1 MRLGRAGS
9 TGDELEVF
17 LALRP
22 VDNESF
28 YREVDEELR
37 RDQMKSYWER
47 YGKLV
52 IAGIVLLL
60 ALLAGYIWWQNQ
72 KEVKAGERSA
82 TLVEAF
88 DDVAAGRKTA
98 ALPKLDGL
106 VKSGSDGHR
115 AAALLTKADIAIEAD
130 DLKGAAALYKQ
141 IADDDGLAQ
150 PYRDLA
156 LVRMTAVELDRIPPQ
171 AVIDRL
177 KGLAVAG
184 NPWFGSAGEMVAL
197 SYLKLNKPQQA
208 AGIFAAMAKDKKLPD
223 TLRSRATQMAGSLGV
238 DAVQESAD
246 ATQEGK

>member
-1 MRLGRAGS
+1 M
-9 TGDELEVF
+9 
-17 LALRP
+17 ALRP

-52 IAGIVLLL
+52 IAGVVLLL
-60 ALLAGYIWWQNQ
+60 ALLGGFIWWQNQ
-72 KEVKAGERSA
+72 KDVKAGERSA

-88 DDVAAGRKTA
+88 DDVAAGRKSA
-98 ALPKLDGL
+98 AIPKLDGL

-130 DLKGAAALYKQ
+130 DLKGAAALYRQ
-141 IADDDGLAQ
+141 IADDDGLAK

-156 LVRMTAVELDRIPPQ
+156 LVRMTAVELDTLPPQ
-171 AVIDRL
+171 AVVDRL

-197 SYLKLNKPQQA
+197 SYIRLNKPKEA
-208 AGIFAAMAKDKKLPD
+208 ANIFAAIAKDKKLPD

-238 DAVQESAD
+238 DAVQETAD
-246 ATQEGK
+246 ATQEGTR

>member
-1 MRLGRAGS
+1 
-9 TGDELEVF
+9 

-37 RDQMKSYWER
+37 RDQMKTYWER
-47 YGKLV
+47 FGKLV
-52 IAGIVLLL
+52 IAGVVLLL
-60 ALLAGYIWWQNQ
+60 ALIGGYIWWQNQ
-72 KEVKAGERSA
+72 KEVKAGEQSA
-82 TLVEAF
+82 TLIEAF
-88 DDVAAGRKTA
+88 DDAAAGRRAAATA
-98 ALPKLDGL
+98 KLDGL
-106 VKSGSDGHR
+106 VKSGSEGHR
-115 AAALLTKADIAIEAD
+115 AAALLTKADLAIEAK

-141 IADDDGLAQ
+141 IADDEGFAQ

-156 LVRMTAVELDRIPPQ
+156 LVRMTAVELDTLPPQ

-208 AGIFAAMAKDKKLPD
+208 AGMFAAMAKDKQLPD

-238 DAVQESAD
+238 DAVQETAD
-246 ATQEGK
+246 ATQEGTQ

>member
-1 MRLGRAGS
+1 M
-9 TGDELEVF
+9 
-17 LALRP
+17 ALRP
-22 VDNESF
+22 TDNETF

-47 YGKLV
+47 FGKLV
-52 IAGIVLLL
+52 IAGIVLVI
-60 ALLAGYIWWQNQ
+60 AAIGGFIWWQNQ
-72 KEVKAGERSA
+72 KVVKAGERSA

-88 DDVAAGRKTA
+88 DDVAAGRKKA
-98 ALPKLDGL
+98 AIPKLDGL
-106 VKSGSDGHR
+106 VESGSDGHR

-141 IADDDGLAQ
+141 VADDSGLAR

-156 LVRMTAVELDRIPPQ
+156 LVRMTAVEFDTLPPQ
-171 AVIDRL
+171 AVIGRL

-197 SYLKLNKPQQA
+197 SYLKQGKPQQA

-238 DAVQESAD
+238 DAIQESAD
-246 ATQEGK
+246 ARQEGTR

>member
-1 MRLGRAGS
+1 
-9 TGDELEVF
+9 

-37 RDQMKSYWER
+37 RDQMKTYWER
-47 YGKLV
+47 FGKLV
-52 IAGIVLLL
+52 IAGILLLL
-60 ALLAGYIWWQNQ
+60 ALIGGFLWWQNQ

-82 TLVEAF
+82 ALVGAF
-88 DDVAAGRKTA
+88 DDVAAGRKA
-98 ALPKLDGL
+98 AAVAKLDEI
-106 VKSGSDGHR
+106 VKSGADGHR
-115 AAALLTKADIAIEAD
+115 AAALLTTADIAIESD

-141 IADDDGLAQ
+141 VADDSDLAQ

-156 LVRMTAVELDRIPPQ
+156 LVRMTAVEFDTLPPQ

-197 SYLKLNKPQQA
+197 SYLKQSKPQQA

-238 DAVQESAD
+238 DAVQEPAD
-246 ATQEGK
+246 ATQEGTR

>member
-1 MRLGRAGS
+1 
-9 TGDELEVF
+9 

-37 RDQMKSYWER
+37 RDQMKTYWER
-47 YGKLV
+47 FGKLIV
-52 IAGIVLLL
+52 AGVVLLL
-60 ALLAGYIWWQNQ
+60 ALIGGYIWWQNQ

-88 DDVAAGRKTA
+88 DEVASGRKA
-98 ALPKLDGL
+98 AAVPKLDRL
-106 VKSGSDGHR
+106 AEEGSDGHR
-115 AAALLTKADIAIEAD
+115 AAALLTKADIAID
-130 DLKGAAALYKQ
+130 GKDLKGAAALFKQ
-141 IADDDGLAQ
+141 VADDEGLAR

-156 LVRMTAVELDRIPPQ
+156 LVRMTAVELDSLPPQ
-171 AVIDRL
+171 AVVDRL

-238 DAVQESAD
+238 DAVQD
-246 ATQEGK
+246 AGPTQESTR

>member
-1 MRLGRAGS
+1 M
-9 TGDELEVF
+9 
-17 LALRP
+17 ALRP

-37 RDQMKSYWER
+37 RDQMKTYWER
-47 YGKLV
+47 FGKLV
-52 IAGIVLLL
+52 IAGVLLVL
-60 ALLAGYIWWQNQ
+60 ALIGGYIWWQNQ

-88 DDVAAGRKTA
+88 DDVAAGRKA
-98 ALPKLDGL
+98 AAIAKLDAIA
-106 VKSGSDGHR
+106 KSGSDGHR
-115 AAALLTKADIAIEAD
+115 AAALLTKADIAIDGD
-130 DLKGAAALYKQ
+130 DLKGAAVLYKQ
-141 IADDDGLAQ
+141 VADDSSLAR

-156 LVRMTAVELDRIPPQ
+156 LVRMTAVELDTLPPQ

-238 DAVQESAD
+238 DAVQEPAD
-246 ATQEGK
+246 ATQEGPR